1 MIRSRGALWL
11 ITLIIAF
18 GMVNVYYHIL
28 NHDAQESLK
37 RIVAQRDQTISEI
50 THERDVLRMQLDFA
64 QQTKT
69 PQPTQIT
76 TPQPSSTPK
85 PNPEKD
91 TTHPFLII
99 GIPTV
104 PRKKAT
110 DYLSRVLASME
121 KQIS

>member
-1 MIRSRGALWL
+1 
-11 ITLIIAF
+11 
-18 GMVNVYYHIL
+18 
-28 NHDAQESLK
+28 
-37 RIVAQRDQTISEI
+37 
-50 THERDVLRMQLDFA
+50 MQLDFA

-69 PQPTQIT
+69 PQPTQIA

-85 PNPEKD
+85 PNPED
-91 TTHPFLII
+91 ITHPFLII

-121 KQIS
+121 KQISGGVFEGRVRVVIMNNRPRETHVVYDRMKEKYKDYAAFEFVENFK